1 MRNQLEKTMV
11 IGKFCREFR
20 TTVLKKRLIDLA
32 PDTWGTL
39 SAFEHGSS
47 TNMNHLATYY
57 RFSNTEQKTLFIEGF
72 KNALEEMTNGN

>member
-1 MRNQLEKTMV
+1 MNTY
-11 IGKFCREFR
+11 
-20 TTVLKKRLIDLA
+20 LKGIATNTGIKY
-32 PDTWGTL
+32 
-39 SAFEHGSS
+39 